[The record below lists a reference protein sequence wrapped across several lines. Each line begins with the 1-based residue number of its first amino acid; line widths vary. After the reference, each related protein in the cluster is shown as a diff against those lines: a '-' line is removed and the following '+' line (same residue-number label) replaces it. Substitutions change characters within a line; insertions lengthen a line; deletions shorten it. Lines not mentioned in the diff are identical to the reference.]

1 MNEIDKVDLEQMDT
15 HNNNYGNRTT
25 SNGVI
30 PVVPNPSNR
39 FTGRT
44 EVIAEPRRHFSNA
57 RVSAFNGTDG
67 CTVDGDVLISVS
79 SIIMM

>member
-1 MNEIDKVDLEQMDT
+1 MNEIDKVNLEQMDT
-15 HNNNYGNRTT
+15 HNNNYSDGI
-25 SNGVI
+25 I
-30 PVVPNPSNR
+30 PVMPNATNR

-67 CTVDGDVLISVS
+67 CMVDGEVLISVS